1 MDLVTVI
8 IPYFKKK
15 KFIQEAVK
23 SVLNQKYKYIEI
35 IIIYDDEDKTE
46 LKYLR
51 NLYKKNK
58 ILRIID
64 NKKNIGAGPSRNLG
78 IKNAKGKYISFI
90 DADDF
95 WKKDKIKY
103 QLKIMKKY
111 NYLASHTSYSIID
124 INRKILGKR
133 YAKSFDNYKQILK
146 SCDIGLSTVMLKKT
160 VLKDKVKFANL
171 KTKED
176 FVLWLKILKKFPI
189 IGIEKNL
196 VKWRLLKNSL
206 SSPVFQKLFDG
217 YKVYNTYMGFNSVKS
232 IYLLFCLS
240 VNFLLKKIND

>member
-1 MDLVTVI
+1 
-8 IPYFKKK
+8 
-15 KFIQEAVK
+15 
-23 SVLNQKYKYIEI
+23 
-35 IIIYDDEDKTE
+35 
-46 LKYLR
+46 
-51 NLYKKNK
+51 
-58 ILRIID
+58 
-64 NKKNIGAGPSRNLG
+64 
-78 IKNAKGKYISFI
+78 
-90 DADDF
+90 
-95 WKKDKIKY
+95 
-103 QLKIMKKY
+103 
-111 NYLASHTSYSIID
+111 
-124 INRKILGKR
+124 
-133 YAKSFDNYKQILK
+133 
-146 SCDIGLSTVMLKKT
+146 MLKKT

-240 VNFLLKKIND
+240 INFLLKKMND